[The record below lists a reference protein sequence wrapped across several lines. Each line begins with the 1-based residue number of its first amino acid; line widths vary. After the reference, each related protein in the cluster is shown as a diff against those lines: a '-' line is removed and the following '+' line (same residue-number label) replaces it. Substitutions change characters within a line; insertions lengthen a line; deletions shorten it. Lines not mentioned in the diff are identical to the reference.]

1 MWSASCTSATCST
14 RTCPAATVGDLA
26 RDLKRL
32 PGTKKV
38 LSALSEMRREGHHL
52 AIVEDEYGG
61 TDGIVTLEDLIE
73 ELIGEIRDEYDE
85 VGAAPARPGGPAE
98 VDGLLNLDD
107 LFEQTGLRLPEGPY
121 ETAAGWAMWK
131 LGRLPVRGDVLTERL
146 EGADETWTG
155 EILELDGRRASRLRV
170 VPPEEPQEPQS
181 PEPERAPQRTPDAPA
196 TPPAPAPHRA
206 PPPPPP
212 PPPRPPP
219 PPPRPAAPRVAPAR
233 ARPRP
238 APRRPRPP
246 ARRPLPRQPR
256 TGPPPPPSPAGFRPG
271 LAPAPRPRPGLA
283 RASPRPR
290 PGLAPA
296 SPRPR

>member
-1 MWSASCTSATCST
+1 
-14 RTCPAATVGDLA
+14 V
-26 RDLKRL
+26 KRL

-107 LFEQTGLRLPEGPY
+107 LLEQTGLRLPEGPY

-131 LGRLPVRGDVLTERL
+131 LGRLPVRGDVLTERP
-146 EGADETWTG
+146 EGADRMWTV

-170 VPPEEPQEPQS
+170 VPPEPPEQPEPQAAAERTRDPAAVA
-181 PEPERAPQRTPDAPA
+181 PPDAADRAPIPNRA
-196 TPPAPAPHRA
+196 TR
-206 PPPPPP
+206 
-212 PPPRPPP
+212 
-219 PPPRPAAPRVAPAR
+219 
-233 ARPRP
+233 
-238 APRRPRPP
+238 
-246 ARRPLPRQPR
+246 
-256 TGPPPPPSPAGFRPG
+256 
-271 LAPAPRPRPGLA
+271 
-283 RASPRPR
+283 
-290 PGLAPA
+290 
-296 SPRPR
+296 